1 MKALNNTEI
10 NENIRMCSS
19 DIKNMYTNIPQQ
31 ELPDIIKAALKNS
44 NMNYGTFV
52 TDTQNL
58 IQVIFEQNY
67 FQYNGWYHRLK
78 V

>member
-67 FQYNGWYHRLK
+67 FQYNG
-78 V
+78 